1 MSYTDFFRKLCS
13 MKDIAEID
21 SLYEEYHILRK
32 DKKAYPDIEFSI
44 TANEIDELKQKGFIT
59 EENIVSSDISKKE
72 LTAFE
77 KLLYSILWKNGDLKK
92 EKHIICGIYGIDA
105 DSKGIV
111 FNQFGKYLENK
122 DEPIID
128 QHVIRA
134 FILYKTGRRIKDIKV
149 EHYSE
154 YFEQYVNWLNN
165 NDLFKNNKSKI
176 DDIMFC
182 LGKKIKKY

>member
-1 MSYTDFFRKLCS
+1 MRYADFFKKLCS

-21 SLYEEYHILRK
+21 SLYKEYHIPRK

-59 EENIVSSDISKKE
+59 EENIVSSDISNKE

-77 KLLYSILWKNGDLKK
+77 KLLYSVLWKNGDLKK
-92 EKHIICGIYGIDA
+92 EKHIICGIYGIDTG
-105 DSKGIV
+105 GIV

-122 DEPIID
+122 DAPIID

-134 FILYKTGRRIKDIKV
+134 FILYKKNCIIKNIKK

-154 YFEQYVNWLNN
+154 YFEPYVDWLNN
-165 NDLFKNNKSKI
+165 NDLFKNNKNKI

-182 LGKKIKKY
+182 LGKKIK